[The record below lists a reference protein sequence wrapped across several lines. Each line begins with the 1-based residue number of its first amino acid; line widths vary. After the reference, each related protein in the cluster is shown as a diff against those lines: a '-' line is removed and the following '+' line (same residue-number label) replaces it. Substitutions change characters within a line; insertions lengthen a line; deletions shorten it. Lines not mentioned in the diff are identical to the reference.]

1 MECRKERSMA
11 TDQDTPITNALQ
23 RLDLALAMRVAEA
36 PPQVCDLTEGLGL
49 PAGPA
54 APRCQWVAG
63 LLGLRGLQVHT
74 DDVQAVID
82 CDEGRFGPE
91 HHEYALIAG
100 LLRVF
105 DRLASPGVGVRR
117 APDGWILMELFK
129 EFVGSVA
136 RFRDHYVR
144 QDSPWDA
151 ILYVE
156 YPDSSQLNA
165 YLDGFNVDSSYM
177 DNRMRFEKLHPVRQA
192 FRVMWHFARIAP
204 FPDFNIT
211 MAWVAMDMYLLHAG
225 YPMVIPEPGD
235 RTLLHGMMTG
245 PVPLR
250 IQTFERRLLGM
261 LEG

>member
-1 MECRKERSMA
+1 MQYPLIGRILGGWSVLPRDEERRLPRDARVLIPGFTFAAVPSSVVHADCVPVLCEVGENYRIDMA
-11 TDQDTPITNALQ
+11 DFKA
-23 RLDLALAMRVAEA
+23 RL
-36 PPQVCDLTEGLGL
+36 
-49 PAGPA
+49 
-54 APRCQWVAG
+54 
-63 LLGLRGLQVHT
+63 

-192 FRVMWHFARIAP
+192 FRVMWHFARIAL
-204 FPDFNIT
+204 
-211 MAWVAMDMYLLHAG
+211 AK
-225 YPMVIPEPGD
+225 
-235 RTLLHGMMTG
+235 
-245 PVPLR
+245 
-250 IQTFERRLLGM
+250 
-261 LEG
+261 